1 MIHRQSQIILTNIYD
16 TQTNIDDIQTNIDNT
31 QTDMD
36 HTQTSIDITQT
47 SIDNIS
53 TYLEKG
59 ISRKLNQIENR
70 KPDRIKNTQKT

>member
-47 SIDNIS
+47 SIYRP
-53 TYLEKG
+53 TQKKEYLENL
-59 ISRKLNQIENR
+59 IRQRIENL
-70 KPDRIKNTQKT
+70 IG